1 MQPKYLLNDN
11 SHTVTPVRRNDTVTL
26 SIDDQLVTV
35 GYRRLNSH
43 EAELTLK
50 GKVRT
55 VYVAQDEYKLYLH
68 LDGKVWQLDRLN
80 EFSEGSA
87 GGASSGS
94 INAPMPGVVIEIYSE
109 VGQTVTQGDTVMLIE
124 SMKLQTEI
132 KASIS
137 GVIQSIGVEP
147 GSNFNKGIL
156 LAEIEAE
163 ETNTE
168 SEE

>member
-1 MQPKYLLNDN
+1 M
-11 SHTVTPVRRNDTVTL
+11 
-26 SIDDQLVTV
+26 
-35 GYRRLNSH
+35 
-43 EAELTLK
+43 
-50 GKVRT
+50 
-55 VYVAQDEYKLYLH
+55 
-68 LDGKVWQLDRLN
+68 DRLN